1 MEGQRVGRDWVTE
14 YTHLAIY
21 DKKKKNY
28 RFKQFLCEGYWDTE
42 ILLKAW
48 ASWWLRGKES
58 ACNWSGNWFLCWSIQ
73 WVWSL
78 GWEDPL
84 EKEMT
89 THSNILAWIIPRT
102 EEPGGRQSR
111 GSQRVGHNWVTNT
124 HTHTHTQILM
134 DPCLSPPCSL
144 LSIQSFRPTLY
155 PFFPP
160 PAFFWISFLYLIL
173 LLTNLLA
180 PPSPHAVSWPVP
192 FFSEQKQ
199 QADVDAVCNQ
209 QGGCQSCLLFPL
221 PVGVCI
227 IFKH

>member
-1 MEGQRVGRDWVTE
+1 MKEMWVWPLGWEHPLEKEMTTHSNILALEIPWTEEPGGLQSVEGQRVGRDWVTE

-21 DKKKKNY
+21 DKKKKLQI
-28 RFKQFLCEGYWDTE
+28 RQFLCEGYWDTE
-42 ILLKAW
+42 IVLKAW
-48 ASWWLRGKES
+48 ASWWLRSKES

-124 HTHTHTQILM
+124 HTHTHTHI
-134 DPCLSPPCSL
+134 
-144 LSIQSFRPTLY
+144 
-155 PFFPP
+155 
-160 PAFFWISFLYLIL
+160 
-173 LLTNLLA
+173 
-180 PPSPHAVSWPVP
+180 
-192 FFSEQKQ
+192 
-199 QADVDAVCNQ
+199 
-209 QGGCQSCLLFPL
+209 
-221 PVGVCI
+221 
-227 IFKH
+227 